1 MASNGQTQNILVM
14 IYSYLKIALRNIKKQ
29 KLFSA
34 INIFG
39 LSFSLSVCLIII
51 MLVAD
56 QSSYDDFNA
65 DADRVYRVNHTKTD
79 MDAVIAGMATSPMP
93 LGEELMSNYTGIENY
108 ARLYRG
114 FGNKWIKIEHDVNIP
129 IAGYYADAGVFDVF
143 QYELALGNKHTALEE
158 PYSVVLSHEGA
169 KKLFN
174 TDNPIGEVIKVGE
187 LGSYKVTGVLK
198 PIDGKSH
205 IKFEGLAS
213 ISTVPGL
220 VKQGVLSTPL
230 DDWKNR
236 NRGWTY
242 LKLQEG
248 TTVEQVEQ
256 DLAQISHAQY
266 DQYEDINADF
276 YLQNIRKISPGPL
289 MGNPI
294 GPSVPFILVYF
305 LTGLAVIVMI
315 SACFNYTNLSI
326 ARSLERA
333 REVGVRKVFGAV
345 RGQVFTQFL
354 TESVVIAVLA
364 FFFSLVLMTILK
376 PAFLALNFSQML
388 DWDLKQSFSVYLLSL
403 VFSILVG
410 IIAGVLPSSFHS
422 SVKALD
428 ALKKLS
434 GVKVMSRV
442 GMRKALIV
450 GQFCISLLLVITV
463 KVIYDQMDFMLNKD
477 YGFDKEANIV
487 IRLNNTDPELLKT
500 ELQKYASV
508 TNVSAACFVPASGT
522 STQRDVFIEEE
533 EKALNFFYADE
544 DYLDNMGLELIAG
557 KTFTKDNRKNKLII
571 NEQAIPFLGFENA
584 IDAIGKPVIT
594 DDSVTQQVVGVIK
607 DFHHETLLSEIK
619 PLAIQYNPERF
630 SILQAKVNSQN
641 VQAAFGDIEKAWV
654 TVNPSLQIDYKLM
667 ADEVS
672 FFTEMMFGD
681 LSKVVF
687 FISMLAISISCM
699 GLMGIVVYSTQLRMK
714 EVSIRKVLGATS
726 KSLVLLL
733 SKSFIKL
740 LGVSIVLAVPLAWL
754 INNAWLNSIAYRT
767 EISVFSV
774 LLAVFIV
781 ATLGFLVIGSQ
792 TFKTANSNPGKTL
805 REE

>member
-1 MASNGQTQNILVM
+1 
-14 IYSYLKIALRNIKKQ
+14 
-29 KLFSA
+29 
-34 INIFG
+34 
-39 LSFSLSVCLIII
+39 

-56 QSSYDDFNA
+56 QASYDEFNTHS
-65 DADRVYRVNHTKTD
+65 DRVYRVNHTKTD
-79 MDAVIAGMATSPMP
+79 LDAVIAGMATSPMP
-93 LGEELMSNYTGIENY
+93 LGQELIDNYPGVESYT
-108 ARLYRG
+108 RFYRG
-114 FGNKWIKIEHDVNIP
+114 FGNAWIEIGQDVNIP
-129 IAGYYADAGVFDVF
+129 IAGFYADASVFDVF
-143 QYELALGNKHTALEE
+143 QYELALGNRATALEE

-198 PIDGKSH
+198 PIEGKSH

-213 ISTVPGL
+213 MSTVPGL
-220 VKQGVLSTPL
+220 VKQGILSTPL
-230 DDWKNR
+230 DSWANR

-242 LKLQEG
+242 IKLEEG
-248 TTVEQVEQ
+248 TSVEQVEA
-256 DLAQISHAQY
+256 DLGKISHAQY
-266 DQYEDINADF
+266 DQLEDIDANF
-276 YLQNIRKISPGPL
+276 YLQNIRAISPGPL

-294 GPSVPFILVYF
+294 GPSVPNILVYF
-305 LTGLAVIVMI
+305 LSGLALIVMI

-354 TESVVIAVLA
+354 TESIVISVFA
-364 FFFSLVLMTILK
+364 FFFSLVLMIVLK

-388 DWDLKQSFSVYLLSL
+388 DWDLQQSIIVYLMSLGFSV
-403 VFSILVG
+403 FVG
-410 IIAGVLPSSFHS
+410 VLAGILPSSFHS
-422 SVKALD
+422 SIKALD

-463 KVIYDQMDFMLNKD
+463 KVIYDQMNFMLDKD
-477 YGFDKEANIV
+477 YGFNKEANIV
-487 IRLNNTDPELLKT
+487 IRLNNTDPEILKT
-500 ELQKYASV
+500 ELQKYASISD
-508 TNVSAACFVPASGT
+508 VSAACFVPASGT
-522 STQRDVFIEEE
+522 STSQVVFVGDE
-533 EKALNFFYADE
+533 EKSLHFFYTDE
-544 DYLDNMGLELIAG
+544 DYLTNMGLELVAG
-557 KTFTKDNRKNKLII
+557 NNFTQDNRNNKLVI
-571 NEQAIPFLGFENA
+571 NEQAIEFFGFENA
-584 IDAIGKPVIT
+584 TDAIGKPVVT
-594 DDSVTQQVVGVIK
+594 EDSTTQQVVGVVK
-607 DFHHETLLSEIK
+607 DYHHETLLSEIA
-619 PLAIQYNPERF
+619 PLAIQYNPDRF

-641 VQAAFGDIEKAWV
+641 VQQAFNDVEKAW
-654 TVNPSLQIDYKLM
+654 TSVNPSLQIDYKLM

-672 FFTEMMFGD
+672 FFTEIMFGD

-733 SKSFIKL
+733 SKSFVKL
-740 LGVSIVLAVPLAWL
+740 LVVSIALAVPTAWF
-754 INNAWLNSIAYRT
+754 INSAWLNSIAYRT
-767 EISVFSV
+767 EISFFSV
-774 LLAVFIV
+774 LLAVFVV
-781 ATLGFLVIGSQ
+781 AALGFLVIGSQ